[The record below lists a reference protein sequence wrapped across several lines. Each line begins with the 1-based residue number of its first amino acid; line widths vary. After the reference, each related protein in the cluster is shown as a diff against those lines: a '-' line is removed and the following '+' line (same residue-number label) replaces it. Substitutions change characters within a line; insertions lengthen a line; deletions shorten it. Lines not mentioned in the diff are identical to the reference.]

1 MNGKAKIFRFNPLT
15 DTEPYYKEYSFQ
27 YEQGMTVLDVVNQ
40 IYEEQDATLAYS
52 YCCRNGHC
60 GICGVTVNSKPVLMC
75 KQAAAAELTIN
86 PLENISVKKDLI
98 VDREEYEIKRPKLRL
113 FLERQCQASQEPE
126 IIDMGKFENFKIASR
141 CVECFCCLS
150 VCPVYKK
157 NPHCFTGP
165 AAFVLEARHLFDP
178 RDELNRELLLKSEGI
193 DRCIECGL
201 CSKVCPHNVDPAGL
215 IKKIKDS
222 SDNLLHTK

>member
-1 MNGKAKIFRFNPLT
+1 MNGKAKIFRFDPLT
-15 DTEPYYKEYSFQ
+15 DEAPYYKEYPFR

-60 GICGVTVNSKPVLMC
+60 GMCGVTVDSQPVLMC
-75 KQAAAAELTIN
+75 KQAAAAELVIG
-86 PLENISVKKDLI
+86 PLQNISVKKDLI
-98 VDREEYEIKRPKLRL
+98 VDRADYERKRPKLRL
-113 FLERQCQASQEPE
+113 FLERQCRAGREPE
-126 IIDMGKFENFKIASR
+126 KIAMDQFENFKIASR

-157 NPHCFTGP
+157 NSHAFTGP
-165 AAFVLEARHLFDP
+165 AAFALEARHFFDP

-193 DRCIECGL
+193 GLCIECGL
-201 CSKVCPHNVDPAGL
+201 CSRVCPHKVDPAGL
-215 IKKIKDS
+215 IKKIKQTIK
-222 SDNLLHTK
+222 NAKK